1 MQPNQRR
8 LRWQPEQTPDDG
20 EPNKGPLR
28 RLTVL
33 RFFVVAIFGV
43 LILQLAHVQIANGYR
58 YKLLA
63 QSNLIKVIPSPSARG
78 LVFDRMG
85 RPLVQNLP
93 VFSATLTPSQ
103 LPSDHPE
110 DVYYALQSNLG
121 VSAAAVQQQ
130 VDDSVKQNGPDTPVT
145 IKSDIDQTTALKLAE
160 LRSTIPAIDVKSQP
174 ARNYTAGSLM
184 SRVLGYVGKV
194 NDNEYKTLGSKGYQL
209 DDQVGKTGVELSY
222 EDKLRG
228 VPGKRAVEVDAA
240 GHELRT
246 LQEVAS
252 QPGDNITLT
261 IDSTLQQGITNILAN
276 SLTAYKSPS
285 GVAIMMDVHTGE
297 ILAYVSLPSYDDN
310 LFSSPV
316 SQSALQQLL
325 SDPGRPL
332 VDHAISDQYPPG
344 STFKEVTGLAA
355 LQEGVATPNTT
366 IVTNGKLVVENQ
378 GDPSQKYVFPDW
390 TNLGTLD
397 FYRGVAMSSDVYFY
411 CLSGGCPQ
419 FAHDGLGSDALARYA
434 RMFGLGERTGIDL
447 PDEVPGI
454 VPDKQ
459 WKERTIHEP
468 WVTADTYFMGIG
480 QEYIATTPIQ
490 MLRIVSAIA
499 NGGDILRPTVVHE
512 IRDSAGNLVQAT
524 TRSVE
529 RHVAVSPENIA
540 VMRQAM
546 LQVVQDGS
554 APDAKVPG
562 VTIAG
567 KSGTAEYGNQL
578 TTPAGE
584 EANGTYNEH
593 GWFVSYAPYDNP
605 QVALVVFHERGGGAL
620 SAAPTSSQ
628 IWDYYF
634 HQYLPQ
640 KQAGQSNATSTPSP

>member
-1 MQPNQRR
+1 MHPKDRR
-8 LRWQPEQTPDDG
+8 LRWQPDTPDDG
-20 EPNKGPLR
+20 EPDKGPMR
-28 RLTVL
+28 RLTLL
-33 RFFVVAIFGV
+33 RLFVVGV
-43 LILQLAHVQIANGYR
+43 FAVLVLQLAHVQIANGYR

-63 QSNLIKVIPSPSARG
+63 QNNLIKVIPNSPARG

-93 VFSATLTPSQ
+93 VFSAVVVPSQ
-103 LPSDHPE
+103 LPDEHRE

-121 VSAAAVQQQ
+121 ISAADVEQQ
-130 VDDSVKQNGPDTPVT
+130 VNDSIKRNGPDTPVV
-145 IKSDIDQTTALKLAE
+145 IKSDIDETTALKLAE
-160 LRSTIPAIDVKSQP
+160 LRSTTPAIDVKTQP
-174 ARNYTAGSLM
+174 SRSYTMGSLV

-194 NDNEYKTLGSKGYQL
+194 DESEYKTLSGKGYQL
-209 DDQVGKTGVELSY
+209 DDQVGKTGIELSY

-240 GHELRT
+240 GHELRQI
-246 LQEVAS
+246 QEVPS

-261 IDSTLQQGITNILAN
+261 IDSTLQQGITTILQN
-276 SLTAYKSPS
+276 SLLAYKSAS

-310 LFSSPV
+310 LFSGPV
-316 SQSALQQLL
+316 SSSALQQLL

-332 VDHAISDQYPPG
+332 VDHAVSDQYPPG
-344 STFKEVTGLAA
+344 STFKEITGLAA
-355 LQEGVATPNTT
+355 LQEGVATANTT

-378 GDPSQKYVFPDW
+378 GDPSQHYVFPDW
-390 TNLGTLD
+390 TNLGTLN
-397 FYRGVAMSSDVYFY
+397 FIRGVAMSSDVYFY
-411 CLSGGCPQ
+411 CLAGGCPQ
-419 FAHDGLGSDALARYA
+419 FGHDGLGSDALARYA
-434 RMFGLGERTGIDL
+434 RMFGLGEKTGIDL

-454 VPDKQ
+454 VPDRQ

-480 QEYIATTPIQ
+480 QEYLATTPLQ
-490 MLRIVSAIA
+490 MLRVVAAIA
-499 NGGDILRPTVVHE
+499 NGGDILRPHLVHE
-512 IRDSAGNLVQAT
+512 IRNPDG
-524 TRSVE
+524 SVVPPSVSNVV

-540 VMRQAM
+540 IMRQGM
-546 LQVVQDGS
+546 LQVVQSGS
-554 APDAKVPG
+554 APEAQVPG
-562 VTIAG
+562 VAIAG

-578 TTPAGE
+578 TSPAGE

-620 SAAPTSSQ
+620 SAAPTTSQ

-640 KQAGQSNATSTPSP
+640 RQAAQAAAGATPTP